1 MKQVLSSL
9 AIAAALCFTAQNASA
24 TAVEDAQGL
33 IKQGQ
38 FDAALRLLDGQLKD
52 APQDADARFL
62 RGLVLTRLGRS
73 GEAVKVFADIT
84 RDYPQLPEPYNN
96 LAVLYAQQGDYE
108 KARDALEAA
117 LSTHPSYATAH
128 ENLGDI
134 YAALAGSAYGRALQ
148 LDKNNQE
155 VRNKLSFINRLNSKD
170 TSVATPAPTP
180 VAPAPSADEDESPR
194 AAPPATA
201 VAAPEE
207 PAIAPPPAA
216 KPRLPE
222 DVDPTTTAAV
232 SDTLSAWAKS
242 WSTKDV
248 DGYLAFYSAEFR
260 PEGGVQRS
268 TWEAQ
273 RRDRIK
279 RPARIKVA
287 VINPQVTTLG
297 DGVVRVFFRQ
307 EYESDSFSDQV
318 SKVIELRDE
327 NGWKVVREYTR

>member
-1 MKQVLSSL
+1 MKHVLSSL
-9 AIAAALCFTAQNASA
+9 AIAAALCFAAHDASA

-38 FDAALRLLDGQLKD
+38 FDAALRVLDGQLKD

-117 LSTHPSYATAH
+117 LATHPSYATAH

-134 YAALAGSAYGRALQ
+134 YAALAGSAYNRALQ

-155 VRNKLSFINRLNSKD
+155 VRNKLAFINRLNTKD
-170 TSVATPAPTP
+170 GVAA
-180 VAPAPSADEDESPR
+180 APAPAPAEAAVPAEVEEAPR
-194 AAPPATA
+194 AAAPAPA
-201 VAAPEE
+201 VAVPAE
-207 PAIAPPPAA
+207 PAIAAPAA
-216 KPRLPE
+216 PKPRLPE
-222 DVDPTTTAAV
+222 EVDAATAAAV
-232 SDTLSAWAKS
+232 TDTLAAWAKS
-242 WSTKDV
+242 WSGKDV
-248 DGYLAFYSAEFR
+248 DGYLAFYSEEFR

-318 SKVIELRDE
+318 SKVIELRKE
-327 NGWKVVREYTR
+327 SGWKVVREYTR